1 MLSFEKNSSWL
12 VKGTVDSGFSML
24 RAVGGFSLLGVPLL
38 LAGCDKKPAIP
49 QMPPQ
54 LVIVQTVKTQPVTLD
69 TSLPGRIDAVEQGE
83 IRPQVSGVIVSR
95 NFEQGTDIKAGQQ
108 LFQIYA
114 APYQA
119 AYDQAKAQLLN
130 AQAAAAR
137 AQGQLR
143 RYAPLVR
150 AHAISDQDYDN
161 TLAAAREADA
171 QVAQAKANVE
181 AAEVN
186 VRYTRVLAP
195 IDGRIGRTLYTP
207 GALVT
212 ANQTQPIAVV
222 TRLDPIYV
230 DVNLPAADMLRLRRE
245 LANGQ
250 LQRNGGDAAVHLQLE
265 DNSAYP
271 QVGKLELS
279 EVTVDPATGTL
290 VMRAVFPNPDRL
302 LMPGMFVHA
311 SIQEGVDPKGIL
323 VPQVAVERDA
333 KGNPYVMVVNAQNV
347 VAMRSVETSRAIGTD
362 WFITNGLADGD
373 RVVTSGLQK
382 IQPGAKVS
390 PQEAPAASA
399 GKAE

>member
-1 MLSFEKNSSWL
+1 MLSFEKNSPRST
-12 VKGTVDSGFSML
+12 KGTLDLGLSIW
-24 RAVGGFSLLGVPLL
+24 RGFSLLSVPLV
-38 LAGCDKKPAIP
+38 LAGCDKKPAAQQP
-49 QMPPQ
+49 PPQ
-54 LVIVQTVKTQPVTLD
+54 PVVVHTVKTQPVSLD
-69 TSLPGRIDAVEQGE
+69 TALPGRVDAVEQGE

-95 NFEQGTDIKAGQQ
+95 NFEQGAEIKAGQQ

-119 AYDQAKAQLLN
+119 AYDQAKAQLQN
-130 AQAAAAR
+130 AEAAAVR

-150 AHAISDQDYDN
+150 AHAISDQEYDN
-161 TLAAAREADA
+161 TLAAAREAAA

-181 AAEVN
+181 SAAVN

-245 LANGQ
+245 LASGQ
-250 LQRNGGDAAVHLQLE
+250 LQRNGDDAAVHLQLE
-265 DNSAYP
+265 DSSTYS

-279 EVTVDPATGTL
+279 EVTVDPSTGTL

-311 SIQEGVDPKGIL
+311 SIQEGVDPTGIL

-333 KGNPYVMVVNAQNV
+333 KGNPFVMTVDKQNV
-347 VAMRSVETSRAIGTD
+347 VAMRHVEASRTVGTN
-362 WFITNGLADGD
+362 WLVTKGLSEGD

-390 PQEAPAASA
+390 PQEESAESA